1 MDRWRC
7 IISSIP
13 GGADWRTL
21 VESRAEQFRCRLK
34 HPWDSL
40 KLHRRQL
47 PRQLQA
53 GFLPFKQCPTGE
65 GNQRRASCHSSVRNM
80 SHVGTWKTGHRGKS
94 HPPGGSPAW
103 ETDRERGL
111 SIYCFFSNCKNQS
124 MPCSSTGAGVKKRRL
139 KEVTLQEPLRVR
151 PRVPKWWAKVKQLER
166 ENGFSH
172 THLLIT

>member
-13 GGADWRTL
+13 GGAGWRTL
-21 VESRAEQFRCRLK
+21 VESRAEQFRCQLK

-80 SHVGTWKTGHRGKS
+80 SHVGTWKTTQGKI
-94 HPPGGSPAW
+94 PPSWGQSCLRNRQG
-103 ETDRERGL
+103 ERL
-111 SIYCFFSNCKNQS
+111 IHILF
-124 MPCSSTGAGVKKRRL
+124 L
-139 KEVTLQEPLRVR
+139 LQLQKSVNALLLH
-151 PRVPKWWAKVKQLER
+151 WLE
-166 ENGFSH
+166 
-172 THLLIT
+172 